1 MRIDS
6 FRMQSWGTTQ
16 GNTLF
21 FCIPGEFSG
30 CLVFGHNNY
39 VVEKLMACPL
49 ISGKFLLTYLSSLSV
64 NLTEEVFPFR
74 FFLIHKVFN
83 FHSTFRRG
91 SESSTFSKVMTSRS
105 STLCM

>member
-1 MRIDS
+1 MR
-6 FRMQSWGTTQ
+6 SWGTTQ
-16 GNTLF
+16 GNSLSDLGY

-49 ISGKFLLTYLSSLSV
+49 ISGKFLLIYLSSLSV

-74 FFLIHKVFN
+74 F
-83 FHSTFRRG
+83 R
-91 SESSTFSKVMTSRS
+91 
-105 STLCM
+105 LCM